1 MNMQDIQDLIA
12 AVDKRTGLTFQT
24 FYFMD
29 GTSDLKINNSF
40 VFRPS
45 NNGKGFDEETGYHE
59 ATGGA
64 KSLDIIGAF
73 LNGILFGM
81 DY

>member
-1 MNMQDIQDLIA
+1 MNDIKELTE
-12 AVDKRTGLTFQT
+12 AVDKRTGLAFQT
-24 FYFMD
+24 YYFMD
-29 GTSDLKINNSF
+29 GTSDLKINGSF

-45 NNGKGFDEETGYHE
+45 NNNKGWNEDGYHE

-64 KSLDIIGAF
+64 KSLDTIGAF